1 METNNVYLPDIDHRS
16 LDEEGKQNR
25 EPDEGSWQ
33 RDKGNAN
40 IYTPIVLLKTYTSV
54 HYSFL
59 DNDLIFKD

>member
-54 HYSFL
+54 HY
-59 DNDLIFKD
+59 